1 MRREEG
7 RAAVREIY
15 ATVLESGMTSDVMG
29 RELLR
34 AFVRHELTTCVL
46 ESHGY
51 AIGPRA
57 QLVEPEN
64 DGSVSSKEDDHGGN
78 VRRKST
84 GNVNPHRDSYCRCHC
99 IRVYDGWVLGGSAA
113 MSGA

>member
-34 AFVRHELTTCVL
+34 AFVRTQIHDLRVRIARVRDRTTGA
-46 ESHGY
+46 S
-51 AIGPRA
+51 
-57 QLVEPEN
+57 
-64 DGSVSSKEDDHGGN
+64 GGA
-78 VRRKST
+78 RE
-84 GNVNPHRDSYCRCHC
+84 
-99 IRVYDGWVLGGSAA
+99 
-113 MSGA
+113 